1 VRSNVRLFYVYIF
14 LNRLEMW
21 LPVTALFLLDRG
33 CSLTQYTLVD
43 AVWYLSTVLFEVP
56 TGVVTDR
63 YGKKVSLLVAGLV
76 QALSLFILAWGRSFL
91 SVLVSYVLWGF
102 ATLACM
108 SVILVLFRRET
119 IKGRRLCV

>member
-1 VRSNVRLFYVYIF
+1 MRSNVRLFYVYIF

-63 YGKKVSLLVAGLV
+63 YGKKVSLQGLFV
-76 QALSLFILAWGRSFL
+76 VPDGLYFSFHLIQA
-91 SVLVSYVLWGF
+91 V
-102 ATLACM
+102 
-108 SVILVLFRRET
+108 
-119 IKGRRLCV
+119 